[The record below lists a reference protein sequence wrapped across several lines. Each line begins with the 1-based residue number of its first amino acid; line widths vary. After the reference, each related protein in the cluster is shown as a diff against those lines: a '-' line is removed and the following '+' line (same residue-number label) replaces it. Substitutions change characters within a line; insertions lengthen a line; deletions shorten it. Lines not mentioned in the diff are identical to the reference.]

1 MKLTIRNWEKLNET
15 PLAHGYRVGKVARNP
30 HSYRIHLTHPQKR
43 ERVFILSRDGIV
55 DESGEP
61 FYSTT
66 MEGSMGL
73 GRVGHEFLRSP
84 ENLIAQINASF

>member
-1 MKLTIRNWEKLNET
+1 MRLTIRNWEKLNGT
-15 PLAHGYRVGKVARNP
+15 ALAHGYRVGKVVHNRHA
-30 HSYRIHLTHPQKR
+30 YRIHLRHPQKPY
-43 ERVFILSRDGIV
+43 RVFILSREGIV
-55 DESGEP
+55 NENDEP